1 MVKLGLGSLVKLN
14 LVSKKDV
21 LIGLLYFHA
30 FIFMYIYVHGFG
42 IYTCIYLSIQVSL
55 LQICKNY
62 IFVSLNHDNLLKKD
76 FISDHYVGHQNG
88 D

>member
-1 MVKLGLGSLVKLN
+1 
-14 LVSKKDV
+14 
-21 LIGLLYFHA
+21 
-30 FIFMYIYVHGFG
+30 MYIYVHGFG